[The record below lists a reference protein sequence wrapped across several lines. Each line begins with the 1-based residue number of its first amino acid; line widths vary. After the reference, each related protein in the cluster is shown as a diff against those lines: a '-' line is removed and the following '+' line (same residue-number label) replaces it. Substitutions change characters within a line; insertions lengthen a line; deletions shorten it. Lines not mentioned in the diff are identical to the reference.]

1 MKVVLT
7 IGHQFSGFKLVH
19 QALLDVGLKS
29 AKLFRDEEFSS
40 EDLQNKIVK
49 ANQEYLGIYEQLN
62 PSKLWQGLSSDLFVA
77 NLEQDIWGW
86 ADFNTIYLLN
96 YWRDFDPRTRFIL
109 VYASPVFSLSRLLK
123 TEDNAVELISR
134 FCEDWFNVNEALLNF
149 YNRNQDRC
157 ILVNVE
163 ALTVSIADAKLLN
176 IAQSRLDVSLNGS
189 IQLYDVENDN
199 LLDIFSTQL
208 SQEYPHLDALY
219 QELEAVAEIFLGT
232 PRIVDK
238 SLTAACTHYK
248 KIKDELL
255 DQSNK
260 IQELVLEQERL
271 LADQAQEVTN
281 LQTQNQYLIL
291 ETTEQIKE
299 KESENELLLLQL
311 HQAQEE
317 LETVFFKSE
326 EEKKDKVQLTDKIIR
341 LESKLTEASNKLLQ
355 HEKDKVELTNRY
367 VKLDSE
373 LAESKNRLSNEK
385 VADSNLNA
393 KLTGLEKENE
403 LLQLQL
409 HQVQEELEHY
419 FLQYQKTIKVK
430 PPTELLEYF
439 AIDFRQQVDGSN
451 WWHAE
456 HDGRWAGP
464 SLESNIR
471 LPALKTGLYQLNI
484 EIVDLITPDILK
496 KTQFVLDNKQLNLV
510 NQNWFKQLV
519 GLKRRYP
526 IILTTKIELTDLI
539 DMFEL
544 KFKFPKVITPV
555 SKGKGSEDSRYLAIR
570 VRTVELKLVK

>member
-189 IQLYDVENDN
+189 IKLDDIESDN
-199 LLDIFSTQL
+199 LLELFSTQL
-208 SQEYPHLDALY
+208 NQEYPLLNSLY
-219 QELEAVAEIFLGT
+219 QDLEAVAEIFLGS
-232 PRIVDK
+232 PGVVDK
-238 SLTAACTHYK
+238 SLNAACTYYK
-248 KIKDELL
+248 QIKDKLIN
-255 DQSNK
+255 QSNK
-260 IQELVLEQERL
+260 IKELVVEQENL
-271 LADQAQEVTN
+271 LAEKVQEVAD

-291 ETTEQIKE
+291 EAADKIKE
-299 KESENELLLLQL
+299 KDAEIEVLLLQL
-311 HQAQEE
+311 HQVQEE

-496 KTQFVLDNKQLNLV
+496 KTQFFLDNKQLNLV

>member
-281 LQTQNQYLIL
+281 LQTQNQRVTV
-291 ETTEQIKE
+291 EAADKIKE
-299 KESENELLLLQL
+299 KDAEIEVLLLQL
-311 HQAQEE
+311 HQVQEE

-326 EEKKDKVQLTDKIIR
+326 EEKKDKIQLTSKIIK
-341 LESKLTEASNKLLQ
+341 LEVKLTEASNKLVQ
-355 HEKDKVELTNRY
+355 HKKDKVELTNQC

-373 LAESKNRLSNEK
+373 LLEFKNKFLNEK
-385 VADSNLNA
+385 VDLNLND
-393 KLTGLEKENE
+393 KLTGLEKEND

-419 FLQYQKTIKVK
+419 YVQYQKTIEVK
-430 PPTELLEYF
+430 PLTELLEYF
-439 AIDFRQQVDGSN
+439 AVDFRQQVDGSN

-496 KTQFVLDNKQLNLV
+496 KTQFFLDNKQLNLV